1 MDPTDRHTA
10 DLYLKANP
18 QSRSRIRL
26 VNHFNTTGPG
36 SIAALEQQGLWF
48 FITTQA
54 SSHAVPSPGQFATGD
69 ALAIARALVRF
80 PRPRV
85 LVLCDTGNRAS
96 TEPALPRVLLSKPE
110 HTTSFGPVLFDADGD
125 VRVRFPAFAAAADH
139 ALGPPAR

>member
-1 MDPTDRHTA
+1 M
-10 DLYLKANP
+10 
-18 QSRSRIRL
+18 
-26 VNHFNTTGPG
+26 NHFNATGPG

-54 SSHAVPSPGQFATGD
+54 SSHAVPSLGQFATGG

-96 TEPALPRVLLSKPE
+96 TEPAQQHFRAELARLAPGRC
-110 HTTSFGPVLFDADGD
+110 
-125 VRVRFPAFAAAADH
+125 R
-139 ALGPPAR
+139 PARSW